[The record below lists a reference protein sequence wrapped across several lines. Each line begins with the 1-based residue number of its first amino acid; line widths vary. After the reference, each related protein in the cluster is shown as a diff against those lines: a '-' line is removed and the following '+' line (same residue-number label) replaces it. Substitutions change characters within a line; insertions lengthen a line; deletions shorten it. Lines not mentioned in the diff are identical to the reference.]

1 VTNAARAAIVVL
13 AMAGIGLA
21 AGILHASESAFPLPP
36 VSERL
41 LYLRSGKVA
50 DRLMLS
56 FDAIAADVYWIRSI
70 QAYGRDLKRA
80 DPNGRF
86 ELVAPLLD
94 LTTTLDPHFLIAYRF
109 GAIFLALEPPNG
121 PGRADLAIQLLQK
134 GWTANPTQWQLAH
147 DIGFVHY
154 FHTGDFKAA
163 GEWFARAAALK
174 GAPTWLG
181 PLAATTQA
189 QGGDRAGGRR
199 MLQDLLESPDDYVR
213 KAAARA
219 LEQLT
224 ALDAIDQLQA
234 IVEQFKTAHGAYPAG
249 WQDLIRAGMLG
260 GPPVDQRLTPFLYD
274 PYSGLVTLSPKSPL
288 SPLPDTLKK
297 R

>member
-1 VTNAARAAIVVL
+1 MSNLLRAGIVIM

-21 AGILHASESAFPLPP
+21 AGVLHASESAFPLPP
-36 VSERL
+36 VNERL

-56 FDAIAADVYWIRSI
+56 FDSLAADVYWIRSI

-80 DPNGRF
+80 NPVGRF

-94 LTTTLDPHFLIAYRF
+94 LTTTLDPQFLIAYRF
-109 GAIFLALEPPNG
+109 GAVFLALEPPNG

-134 GWTANPTQWQLAH
+134 GWSANPTRWQLAH

-163 GEWFARAAALK
+163 ADWFTRAAALK

-181 PLAATTQA
+181 PLAATTHA
-189 QGGDRAGGRR
+189 QGGDRAGGRQ
-199 MLQDLLESPDDYVR
+199 MLTELLDSPDDYVR
-213 KAAARA
+213 RAAARA

-234 IVEQFKTAHGAYPAG
+234 IVEQFKTVHGDYPTS
-249 WQDLIRAGMLG
+249 WSDLIRAGLLG
-260 GPPVDQRLTPFLYD
+260 GIPLDRRNTPFLYE
-274 PYSGLVTLSPKSPL
+274 PGTHQVTLSPGSPL